1 MAQMS
6 WPLGVGTDLSH
17 QRTTAATICSKSI
30 VKQDCSMSHPPCFKT
45 KKDFALWIELARFHP
60 PPPADSYCSDCN
72 PEHQKKM
79 ISEGRCEYPMVE
91 FVVRLEEL
99 RKNKNGEVSA
109 PDLAVEGVR
118 PLWVVKL
125 LRQGYKPNQI
135 KNMRPKNAR

>member
-1 MAQMS
+1 
-6 WPLGVGTDLSH
+6 
-17 QRTTAATICSKSI
+17 
-30 VKQDCSMSHPPCFKT
+30 MSHPPCFKT
-45 KKDFALWIELARFHP
+45 QRDFTLWIELARFHP

-79 ISEGRCEYPMVE
+79 ISEGRCEFPEVE

-99 RKNKNGEVSA
+99 RKNKNGEILA

-125 LRQGYKPNQI
+125 LKQGYTPKQI
-135 KNMRPKNAR
+135 QNMRPKNARRN